1 MAKHKTGGW
10 FNQTTRHSKAR
21 KYGKAGG
28 QYLTEQASKRV
39 DTILKKHP
47 EYKNLSFKQLKG
59 KGIFLKYQSDSDKDG
74 VKNIHDCKPLNK
86 KEQDLKETAQKVG
99 SWIGKE
105 AKAVGEWAKKE
116 APIVKEWV
124 KKEGK
129 AVGSFVSKE
138 AKILKTKAEEE
149 IKNYQERRREAVRKA
164 VEEAT
169 KQNAMVTSTPEQ
181 QEKIVDDVIEIPE
194 MQETG
199 EATNYQNLNI
209 SHIFTKPELSIDE
222 ASRIAKKTTEAMT
235 KAEHQ
240 KIDDLADVDVKELSD
255 SQLKTIAIRLGTGFF
270 GQGGKYEDEIK
281 RRIRERERIETD
293 LRLELQKAQA
303 ESTKR
308 INEYQKEIS
317 KVEKG
322 GYIWD
327 DIFK

>member
-10 FNQTTRHSKAR
+10 FNQTIRHSKAR

-74 VKNIHDCKPLNK
+74 VSNIHDCKPLNQ
-86 KEQDLKETAQKVG
+86 KEQDLKETSQKVG
-99 SWIGKE
+99 RWVKKE
-105 AKAVGEWAKKE
+105 GKAVGEWAKKE
-116 APIVKEWV
+116 APIIKEW
-124 KKEGK
+124 
-129 AVGSFVSKE
+129 VSKE
-138 AKILKTKAEEE
+138 AKILKTKAQEEL
-149 IKNYQERRREAVRKA
+149 KKYQDRRREAVRKA
-164 VEEAT
+164 VAEAT
-169 KQNAMVTSTPEQ
+169 RQNAMATSTPEE

-194 MQETG
+194 MQDTG
-199 EATNYQNLNI
+199 EDTNYQNLNI

-222 ASRIAKKTTEAMT
+222 ATRIAKKTTEAMT

-303 ESTKR
+303 ESNKR

-327 DIFK
+327 DLFGTSKK